1 VRFVL
6 DNSAALTWC
15 FEDERTPATT
25 ALLEQLVEAGAS
37 APGLWP
43 LEAINGLLVAERRG
57 RLDPP
62 GRHRLT
68 GFLQALLIKRDA
80 ETASEAWTATM
91 ALAERFALS
100 AYDAAYLE
108 LAHRHGLPLAT
119 LDQELRAAATALGL
133 AVVGN

>member
-1 VRFVL
+1 VSFVL
-6 DNSAALTWC
+6 DNSVALTWC
-15 FEDERTPATT
+15 FEDERTPATN
-25 ALLEQLVEAGAS
+25 ALLEQLVEAGAL

-43 LEAINGLLVAERRG
+43 LEAVNGLLVAERRG
-57 RLDPP
+57 RLDSS
-62 GRHRLT
+62 RRYRLA
-68 GFLQALLIKRDA
+68 GFLQALPISLDP

-100 AYDAAYLE
+100 AYDSAYLE

-133 AVVGN
+133 AVLGN